1 MGKKISMSF
10 FTKNLLLSSFNI
22 FLIGVLLIVSSYFIQ
37 KKILINQLHNQIQTV
52 TETWFKQLDSSKVQ
66 TAMKEKSFKG
76 PVQTELR
83 ALMDDISKYNPTIA
97 QAYIFGTELQDGNK
111 TSLGVVPTH
120 LIQPLEEA
128 KLTIGDM
135 YEQPPVIAKTVKN
148 MLGSKVETFSDVYA
162 DDYGTWTTITYP
174 IKDQSGAIYAYFAVD
189 TDARAIPEGLNK
201 LLIYGL
207 TILIVSLIVI
217 ITVQYFIVRRTL
229 SPIRELIRGIEQVS
243 AGNLDVELRTGTDDL
258 GTINKKFNH
267 MVSTMNNTIVKVQ
280 ELSVHVAESAKGLY
294 TTTEK
299 NNLHAETINSH
310 IKMITGNIQ
319 HQEQSSME
327 SSRAISEITSVIQT
341 IAHSSSTV
349 ADEVNDVETK
359 SVQGDIVVKSMVEQM
374 ALINQFVHA
383 TSETVRLLDR
393 RSQEIGNILGVITGI
408 ASQTNM
414 LALNAAIEASRV
426 GEHGRGFAVVAGE
439 VRKLAEQSNQ
449 SADQISSLIKEVQTE
464 IHQASQS
471 INEGTHVVEK
481 GVVMAEETG
490 HLFTDILNATKN
502 VSAQIQDVSSAA
514 QEISAGTEQI
524 SANADELSVA
534 VSKTATNAS
543 EISHSIDEQKH
554 HLESIVQSSNVLS
567 ATAEDLKELI
577 KQFKVKKL

>member
-22 FLIGVLLIVSSYFIQ
+22 FLIGVLLIFSSYFIQ
-37 KKILINQLHNQIQTV
+37 KSILINQLHNQIQTV

-66 TAMKEKSFKG
+66 TAMKEKNFKG

-83 ALMDDISKYNPTIA
+83 ALMDDISKYNPSIA

-120 LIQPLEEA
+120 LIEPLEGA

-135 YEQPPVIAKTVKN
+135 YEQPAVIAKTVKS
-148 MLGSKVETFSDVYA
+148 MLGSKAETFSDVYS

-189 TDARAIPEGLNK
+189 TDARAIPEGLHK

-207 TILIVSLIVI
+207 TILFVSLIVI

-267 MVSTMNNTIVKVQ
+267 MVNTMNNTIVKVQ

-299 NNLHAETINSH
+299 NNLHAATINSH

-393 RSQEIGNILGVITGI
+393 RSQEIGNILG
-408 ASQTNM
+408 
-414 LALNAAIEASRV
+414 V